1 MRKLLPVFL
10 FLTFLTSCQTMVV
23 TPKRAITNNSLELY
37 STYRVQTAN
46 EGIRK
51 VKVLKQDQEKI
62 YGKLNSGEDVVIN
75 KSDVRTVRK
84 TNVLSSLL
92 VGAAAVA
99 AVVFVPI

>member
-10 FLTFLTSCQTMVV
+10 FLAFLTSCQTMVV

-62 YGKLNSGEDVVIN
+62 YGKLTSGEDVVIN

>member
-1 MRKLLPVFL
+1 
-10 FLTFLTSCQTMVV
+10 MVV
-23 TPKRAITNNSLELY
+23 TPQHPMRTNSLELY
-37 STYRVQTAN
+37 NTYRVQTAN
-46 EGIRK
+46 EGTRK

-62 YGKLNSGEDVVIN
+62 YGKLKSGEDVVIN

-84 TNVLSSLL
+84 TDVLTSLL